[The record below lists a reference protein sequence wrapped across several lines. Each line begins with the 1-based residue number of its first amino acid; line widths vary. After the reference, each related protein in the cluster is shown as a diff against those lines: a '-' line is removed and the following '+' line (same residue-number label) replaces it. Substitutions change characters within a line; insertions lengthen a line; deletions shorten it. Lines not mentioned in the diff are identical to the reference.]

1 MMFFN
6 DRVQV
11 GYSHDWDSWI
21 FWQKMNW
28 RNFTWI
34 YLNTEIMTPFK
45 YVEISAALL
54 GFHLEID
61 IFRKFGKSDESK
73 SVEDMFNE
81 LEIK

>member
-45 YVEISAALL
+45 YVEISVA
-54 GFHLEID
+54 F
-61 IFRKFGKSDESK
+61 
-73 SVEDMFNE
+73 
-81 LEIK
+81 